1 MTQGA
6 LVAAAVQTAFNG
18 LLAMD
23 PEVAGRFNALS
34 GGALAIEV
42 RGLGLTLY
50 LQPCGDRLRVSDRLE
65 TEPNATLAASPLD
78 LARQLTSDDWAQE
91 MELRGDA
98 GYAQQFH
105 AILRALEF
113 DWEEQLS
120 RVFGDVAAH
129 QFGNL
134 VRGAMSWGSQAG
146 ESLGRATA
154 DYLQEE
160 SRELPTP
167 AEVESFIDG
176 VDRLRADCDRLA
188 ARVARLE
195 RFKGGRG
202 TPESP

>member
-1 MTQGA
+1 VTQGA

-23 PEVAGRFNALS
+23 PEVAGRLDALS
-34 GGALAIEV
+34 GGALAIEI

-50 LQPCGDRLRVSDRLE
+50 LQPRGDRLQVSDQLE

-78 LARQLTSDDWAQE
+78 LARQLTSDDWARE

-113 DWEEQLS
+113 DWEEPLS
-120 RVFGDVAAH
+120 RVLGDVAAH
-129 QFGNL
+129 QLGNL
-134 VRGAMSWGSQAG
+134 LRGVVSWGSQAG

-160 SRELPTP
+160 SRELPTA
-167 AEVESFIDG
+167 AEVERF
-176 VDRLRADCDRLA
+176 VDAVDALRADCDRLA
-188 ARVARLE
+188 ARVHRLE
-195 RFKGGRG
+195 RFTGYG
-202 TPESP
+202 P